1 MSTPHVLKGWTTRE
15 WQKAL
20 ELAYAVEGED
30 PEMHVVGGTYVEVGR
45 NAQGPYVEVNSA
57 DSKGRDL
64 RVRRV
69 YMKPKPTGEAKHNAA
84 PGASEAPFVVR
95 FHDQNRR
102 VTFLK
107 NSGAFTHDLTEAK
120 RYKRLGTA
128 EARAERIA
136 EDNHGVFS
144 NVTAERY
151 APTVREPR
159 AKFKIGDR
167 VSVKDT
173 SIRGRVTYVGQF
185 DSFRGQRF
193 YKVTDDDPRGSR
205 KTWYEDKLRKLT
217 TRAKPN
223 HKLRRTKAACSLRG
237 RQTRLGNGS
246 AASHLATHCPPL
258 GVRKGNKASSW
269 KVIVLGMGRP
279 LYSGPSEKKARSAYA
294 SARRSASRSN
304 SRIYM
309 KMVSLLRDGVAVSN
323 SFSDDGVRKSNDAA
337 PKVRVLSM
345 KKKTRTIRGVS
356 FNSYDVNLMV
366 GNQFVTIEADANR
379 YPVLPESISDGPTR
393 EAILHAVQ
401 HYRSGR

>member
-69 YMKPKPTGEAKHNAA
+69 YMKPKPTGEAKRK
-84 PGASEAPFVVR
+84 P
-95 FHDQNRR
+95 
-102 VTFLK
+102 
-107 NSGAFTHDLTEAK
+107 K
-120 RYKRLGTA
+120 R
-128 EARAERIA
+128 
-136 EDNHGVFS
+136 
-144 NVTAERY
+144 
-151 APTVREPR
+151 
-159 AKFKIGDR
+159 
-167 VSVKDT
+167 
-173 SIRGRVTYVGQF
+173 
-185 DSFRGQRF
+185 
-193 YKVTDDDPRGSR
+193 
-205 KTWYEDKLRKLT
+205 
-217 TRAKPN
+217 N

-258 GVRKGNKASSW
+258 GVRKGNAAPRGTTEVILVLQGNYGSGWNDEAAYKDTKEGRAESRADIKAYRENAPGQHRIITRRVNRTSQEPV
-269 KVIVLGMGRP
+269 KR
-279 LYSGPSEKKARSAYA
+279 AR
-294 SARRSASRSN
+294 
-304 SRIYM
+304 
-309 KMVSLLRDGVAVSN
+309 KG
-323 SFSDDGVRKSNDAA
+323 NDAA

-345 KKKTRTIRGVS
+345 KKKTRTIRGVG
-356 FNSYDVNLMV
+356 FHSYEVSLQIGSNK
-366 GNQFVTIEADANR
+366 FVTIEADANR